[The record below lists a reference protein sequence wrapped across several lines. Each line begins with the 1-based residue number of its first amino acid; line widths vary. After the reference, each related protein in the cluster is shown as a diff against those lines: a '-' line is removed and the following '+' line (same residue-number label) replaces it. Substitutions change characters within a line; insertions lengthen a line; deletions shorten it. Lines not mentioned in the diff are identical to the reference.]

1 MFIVTPAAQA
11 AYRELLELLTGY
23 RGSFGLIHESFFI
36 HLSYHMTASP
46 AAPLVDMGL
55 DIEKMEKV
63 AFILKTTAHPTRIA
77 IVQLLAAH
85 DSLSVGNI
93 CERLGGAEQSLT
105 SHHLA
110 TMKLKGLLSSSR
122 SGKNIYYSL
131 KMREVI
137 DVIQC
142 LANCTFL

>member
-1 MFIVTPAAQA
+1 MQVWRLASCHAQDC
-11 AYRELLELLTGY
+11 
-23 RGSFGLIHESFFI
+23 
-36 HLSYHMTASP
+36 ASDVGR
-46 AAPLVDMGL
+46 LYY
-55 DIEKMEKV
+55 
-63 AFILKTTAHPTRIA
+63 
-77 IVQLLAAH
+77 
-85 DSLSVGNI
+85 DSLSVGDI

-110 TMKLKGLLSSSR
+110 AMKSKGLLSSSR

>member
-1 MFIVTPAAQA
+1 MATP
-11 AYRELLELLTGY
+11 
-23 RGSFGLIHESFFI
+23 
-36 HLSYHMTASP
+36 SP
-46 AAPLVDMGL
+46 ALPIDLGL
-55 DIEKMEKV
+55 DVEKMEKV

-85 DSLSVGNI
+85 EQLSVSDI

-110 TMKLKGLLSSSR
+110 AMKSKGLLSSAR
-122 SGKNIYYSL
+122 SGKNIYYAL

-137 DVIQC
+137 DVIQY
-142 LANCTFL
+142 LAACTFL

>member
-1 MFIVTPAAQA
+1 
-11 AYRELLELLTGY
+11 
-23 RGSFGLIHESFFI
+23 
-36 HLSYHMTASP
+36 MTT
-46 AAPLVDMGL
+46 APTTLPVNLGL

-85 DSLSVGNI
+85 EQLSVNDI
-93 CERLGGAEQSLT
+93 CERLNTEQSLT

-142 LANCTFL
+142 LAGCTFL